1 MAYPGD
7 NEGWMTPLPEPGMT
21 WEVPMTDLINQ
32 GKMKRVQARIFEAL
46 EDIEV
51 VVFGRHVYTLEA
63 GRQYYAINHDM
74 NQPHLIIRP
83 AFTF

>member
-7 NEGWMTPLPEPGMT
+7 NEGWMQPLPETGMT
-21 WEVPMTDLINQ
+21 FEVPVTDLINK
-32 GKMKRVQARIFEAL
+32 GKMKRISGRIFEAL
-46 EDIEV
+46 EDVEV
-51 VVFGRHVYTLEA
+51 QVYGRHVYTLKA
-63 GRQYYAINHDM
+63 GRQYYAINADL